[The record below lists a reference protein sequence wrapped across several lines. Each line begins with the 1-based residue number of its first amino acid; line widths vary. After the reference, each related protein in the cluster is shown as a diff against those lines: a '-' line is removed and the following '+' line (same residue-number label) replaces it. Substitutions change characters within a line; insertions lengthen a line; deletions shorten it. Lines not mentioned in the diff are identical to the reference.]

1 MTEPLRVGGPATRLA
16 TGAGAGHWPRIGR
29 IVNRSS
35 LILVLCATLSLPA
48 VAQRRVSDGILVTPT
63 SVATEQSVSSILV
76 NPAGIGLGAAGLGYL
91 HEDGD
96 QSFADARR
104 GDALVARLGGQ
115 VLGET
120 AAAGLSLGV
129 EWLRPRGVACTAGLP
144 CVRRTSLGVSGG
156 TSALSLG
163 VAWRSFKSGE
173 SAELDALDTFD
184 AGLMVRPA
192 SWLSIGA
199 VADTLNAPTVDGV
212 HQARRYTLGVGLRP
226 VGTRLTLATDATVD
240 EDAGF
245 DEVKLGALA
254 RLTVIEGLDLLAKV
268 SPQRQP
274 TGGWQTD
281 LQFGLELGLGKASLR
296 GALSRP
302 GGGDFLDA
310 SVVAADLTAVSGPS
324 LGGPPMEAHVV
335 DIARAIDPPRGLLS
349 LLLDRSEALD
359 PYTRLVLR
367 LQRLGPDDGA
377 AAVVLVMRE
386 GMGLS
391 LGRAEELRRLVQGLR
406 ARGTRVVAWMA
417 SADDA
422 AYYLATACDQVL
434 ASPQAMLQIN
444 GLSSNRFYLAGL
456 FGKLGVNAEFVK
468 IGRFK
473 SAPEQYTDTHASEG
487 AVEQTDAI
495 LDDQFARYVAAVA
508 QARGLSEAKVRE
520 LLEAGAWLSEE
531 AVEQGLIDAVVAP
544 GPALDKQ
551 VALVAGRRLRQRPA
565 GPDDRAPQSWG
576 TRPAIGIV
584 EVTGSIMGGSG
595 LPGEKGGARQV
606 VERLRQAARDPS
618 VKAIVLRVDSP
629 GGEVTASEL
638 IWAAVE
644 EAKKR
649 KPVVASFGDVAA
661 SGGYYVAVG
670 ADAIFAEAGTLTGS
684 IGVFAGKADL
694 SGLYDKLGVTTEAFK
709 RGSRADLFTTT
720 RPWSDAEKAR
730 IGEIVQGFY
739 ESFLQRVATGR
750 KMSRDAVHQVA
761 QGRVW
766 TGAQAK
772 DRGLV
777 DELGGLEQALADAR
791 RRAGLPSDSPVRI
804 FGEPGLYDLPDLRP
818 APRSQAVLAAL
829 ELLAGA
835 LGGQANAA
843 DLVGHAQ
850 WAPVLEG
857 LLDGRPMAL
866 AVDLPAVR

>member
-1 MTEPLRVGGPATRLA
+1 M
-16 TGAGAGHWPRIGR
+16 
-29 IVNRSS
+29 NRRS
-35 LILVLCATLSLPA
+35 LLFVLCGVLSLPA
-48 VAQRRVSDGILVTPT
+48 AAQRRVADGIEVTPT
-63 SVATEQSVSSILV
+63 SVATEQSVASILV
-76 NPAGIGLGAAGLGYL
+76 NPAAIGLGAAGLGYL

-96 QSFADARR
+96 EGFADARR

-115 VLGET
+115 VLGEA

-129 EWLRPRGVACTAGLP
+129 EWLRPRGVTCTAALP
-144 CVRRTSLGVSGG
+144 CSRRTSLGLSGG
-156 TSALSLG
+156 TGAVSLG
-163 VAWRSFKSGE
+163 VAWRSFKSAE
-173 SAELDALDTFD
+173 SAQLDALDTFD

-212 HQARRYTLGVGLRP
+212 RQARRYTLGVGLRP
-226 VGTRLTLATDATVD
+226 LGTRLTLATDATVD

-245 DEVKLGALA
+245 DAVSLGVLG
-254 RLTVIEGLDLLAKV
+254 RLTVIEGLDVLAKV
-268 SPQRQP
+268 SPHRLA

-281 LQFGLELGLGKASLR
+281 LQFGVELGLGKASLR
-296 GALSRP
+296 GAMSRP
-302 GGGDFLDA
+302 EAGSLLDQ
-310 SVVAADLTAVSGPS
+310 SVIAAELTSVSGPS
-324 LGGPPMEAHVV
+324 LGGEPRQAHVIDV
-335 DIARAIDPPRGLLS
+335 AKAIDPPRNLLS
-349 LLLDRSEALD
+349 LVLDRDEALD

-367 LQRLGPDDGA
+367 LQRLGPEEGA
-377 AAVVLVMRE
+377 AAVVLVLRE

-391 LGRAEELRRLVQGLR
+391 LGRAEELRRLVEGLR
-406 ARGTRVVAWMA
+406 ARGTKVVAWMA

-422 AYYLATACDQVL
+422 TYYLATACDRVL
-434 ASPQAMLQIN
+434 AAPQAMLQIN
-444 GLSSNRFYLAGL
+444 GLASNRFYLAGL
-456 FGKLGVNAEFVK
+456 FRKLGVNAEFVK
-468 IGRFK
+468 VGRFK
-473 SAPEQYTDTHASEG
+473 SAPEQYTDTAASDG
-487 AVEQTDAI
+487 AVEQI
-495 LDDQFARYVAAVA
+495 ESVLDDQFGRYLTAVA

-531 AVEQGLIDAVVAP
+531 AVTQGLIDAVVTP
-544 GPALDKQ
+544 GPALDQQ

-565 GPDDRAPQSWG
+565 GPDDTAPTTWG
-576 TRPAIGIV
+576 TRPALGIV

-595 LPGEKGGARQV
+595 LPGEKGGAHEV
-606 VERLRQAARDPS
+606 VKRLRQAARDPS

-661 SGGYYVAVG
+661 SGGYYVAAG
-670 ADAIFAEAGTLTGS
+670 ADAIYAEAGTLTGS

-694 SGLYDKLGVTTEAFK
+694 SGLYDKLGVTTETFK

-720 RPWSDAEKAR
+720 RAWDEAERAR

-739 ESFLQRVATGR
+739 ESFLQRVASGR
-750 KMSRDAVHQVA
+750 KMSRDEVHEVA

-772 DRGLV
+772 ERGLV
-777 DELGGLEQALADAR
+777 DALGGLEQALAEAR
-791 RRAGLPSDSPVRI
+791 RRAGLPSDAPVRI
-804 FGEPGLYDLPDLRP
+804 FGETGLYDLPDLRP
-818 APRSQAVLAAL
+818 APRSHVVQAAL
-829 ELLAGA
+829 ALLAGA
-835 LGGQANAA
+835 LAGQSVTPA
-843 DLVGHAQ
+843 DVVGHAQ